1 MLVKS
6 SELLQ
11 KAKEKKCA
19 IPAPDFVDYDT
30 MQWFIEVADQEELP
44 LLLSF
49 GEPLVGL
56 VDFETGTNLA
66 IESAKK
72 SKAPIVLHLDHGA
85 SVEICKKA
93 VDLGFSSVMIDA
105 SSEAFE
111 TNVALTKEV
120 VDYAHAHNVD
130 VEAEIGHVGSN
141 RDSDDGDIYTSVE
154 EAIKFVE
161 LTGVDSLA
169 VSIGT
174 SHGLYKGTPKINFER
189 LHELS
194 EAVPVPLV
202 LHGGSSS
209 GDENLERCATEGISK
224 INIFTDFMVA
234 ASQAMKDYQPENLD
248 MVTYFE
254 YRLAP
259 KKAVQNLLKK
269 FYTLFHTYQIKG
281 E

>member
-44 LLLSF
+44 LFLSF

-56 VDFETGTNLA
+56 VDFENGTKLA

-93 VDLGFSSVMIDA
+93 VDLGFTSVMIDA

-141 RDSDDGDIYTSVE
+141 RDSDDDDIYTSVE
-154 EAIKFVE
+154 EATKFVE

-248 MVTYFE
+248 MDTYFE

-259 KKAVQNLLKK
+259 KKAVKNLLKK